1 MELKWYHLMG
11 LLIILTGAFG
21 PTTEYI
27 PNSWQIPVV
36 VIGVVVFFLNIL
48 WKILNIEVMMWVPL
62 YKLLGMTSGVILIL
76 FGVVTLLCSS
86 MSYSANNRDLTPVF
100 ISLALMLLG
109 AIIVFAAEGLKLKMF
124 EKEEKKKN
132 K

>member
-1 MELKWYHLMG
+1 
-11 LLIILTGAFG
+11 
-21 PTTEYI
+21 
-27 PNSWQIPVV
+27 
-36 VIGVVVFFLNIL
+36 
-48 WKILNIEVMMWVPL
+48 
-62 YKLLGMTSGVILIL
+62 
-76 FGVVTLLCSS
+76 

>member
-62 YKLLGMTSGVILIL
+62 YKLLGMTS
-76 FGVVTLLCSS
+76 VTLLCSS